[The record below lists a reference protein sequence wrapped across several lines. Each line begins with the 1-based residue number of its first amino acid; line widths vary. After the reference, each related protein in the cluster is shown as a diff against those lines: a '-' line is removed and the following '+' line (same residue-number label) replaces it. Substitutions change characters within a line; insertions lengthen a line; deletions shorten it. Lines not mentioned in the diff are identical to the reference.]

1 MYFLSFYPMENGKEL
16 SVEERVCW
24 LRLIRSENVGPITF
38 FQLLNRFGNAKTAL
52 EALPDLARR
61 GGRKKSIRVFSKS
74 KAELE
79 MRSLEAFGGSLIA
92 ACETDFPLALTMIA
106 DPPPVISVKGHRH
119 LLNQDIVGIVGARNA
134 SAAAIRVT
142 QTIAKNLSENKFVI
156 ASGLARGID
165 TAAHQAA
172 LFGGTV
178 AVIGGGIDYPYPR
191 ENTNLQQQI
200 YEQGCVIAEQP
211 FGTVPQARHFP
222 RRNRII
228 SGISL
233 GILIAEASPRSGS
246 LITARL
252 ALEQGREIFA
262 IPGSP
267 LDPRAKGTNNLIRNG
282 ATLAESAEDILA
294 VLKYVRLRSI
304 KEPDIPLQPFGHS
317 AVADEQEANM
327 ARPHLISLLSPT
339 PIEIDELIRQTDWH
353 PTTVLT
359 ILLELELAGRIERHV
374 GNRVSI
380 IE

>member
-1 MYFLSFYPMENGKEL
+1 M
-16 SVEERVCW
+16 
-24 LRLIRSENVGPITF
+24 RLIRSENVGPITF
-38 FQLLNRFGNAKTAL
+38 FQLLNRFGNAEAAL
-52 EALPDLARR
+52 EALPELARR
-61 GGRKKSIRVFSKS
+61 GGRKKPFKVFSKS
-74 KAELE
+74 KAERELQSIE
-79 MRSLEAFGGSLIA
+79 DFGGSLLA
-92 ACETDFPLALTMIA
+92 ACETDYPSSLSVIA
-106 DPPPVISVKGHRH
+106 DPPPVITVKGHKH

-142 QTIAKNLSENKFVI
+142 KTIANDLSENKIVI

-172 LFGGTV
+172 LFGATI

-191 ENTNLQQQI
+191 ENAKLQQQI
-200 YEQGCVIAEQP
+200 YEQGIVIAEQP

-228 SGISL
+228 SGVSL
-233 GILIAEASPRSGS
+233 GVLIAEASPRSGS

-267 LDPRAKGTNNLIRNG
+267 LDPRTKGTNNLIRNG
-282 ATLAESAEDILA
+282 ATLVESAEDILS
-294 VLKYVRLRSI
+294 VLKYVRLRPL
-304 KEPDIPLQPFGHS
+304 KEPDIPIQPFGRS
-317 AVADEQEANM
+317 ALADEQEANM
-327 ARPHLISLLSPT
+327 ARPHLMSLLSPT
-339 PIEIDELIRQTDWH
+339 PTEIDELIRQTDWH
-353 PTTVLT
+353 PATVLT